1 MNMQVVVRKLE
12 PSAAP
17 AQGGLLRRMLAFFA
31 KLLASPNGDQ
41 GGWEGG
47 ARGL

>member
-1 MNMQVVVRKLE
+1 MNAPVRSQDFTTPQGP
-12 PSAAP
+12 PS
-17 AQGGLLRRMLAFFA
+17 LLRRLLSALAAIFS
-31 KLLASPNGDQ
+31 SPKGNQ

>member
-1 MNMQVVVRKLE
+1 MNIEVAVRKFE
-12 PSAAP
+12 PSTAP
-17 AQGGLLRRMLAFFA
+17 AQGGLLRRLLAFLA
-31 KLLASPNGDQ
+31 KVLSSPNGDQ

>member
-1 MNMQVVVRKLE
+1 MN
-12 PSAAP
+12 AP
-17 AQGGLLRRMLAFFA
+17 ARSQDFTTPQSPPSLLRRLLRA
-31 KLLASPNGDQ
+31 LASIFSSPKGNQ

>member
-1 MNMQVVVRKLE
+1 MTNLTNVV
-12 PSAAP
+12 A
-17 AQGGLLRRMLAFFA
+17 LRRPTKKTRVYFGWIVTFLVEV
-31 KLLASPNGDQ
+31 LSSPKGNQ

>member
-1 MNMQVVVRKLE
+1 MNAPVRLQEFTEQQDK
-12 PSAAP
+12 P
-17 AQGGLLRRMLAFFA
+17 GLLR
-31 KLLASPNGDQ
+31 KLLRALKTIFSSPKGDQ